1 MGNTCKTYS
10 IVLEACNKDGVLDLK
25 SDTLSYN
32 LSLTCQHFYGILHNC
47 DINEKGE
54 LKRPHYHFV
63 CVFERP
69 IGKKKV
75 LNLMAYLNDIDIVR
89 VSVRETLCLIKEMRY
104 LCHLD
109 NPDKYSYNID
119 DVITDDLERYKYSI
133 NRKSYYSEK
142 TLYDMI
148 CKSNDKSAL
157 LIKLG
162 IDYYN
167 RNYHFVNDLWNA
179 VHNK

>member
-25 SDTLSYN
+25 SDTLFYN
-32 LSLTCQHFYGILHNC
+32 LSLACQHFYGVLHDK
-47 DINEKGE
+47 DIDEQGE

-109 NPDKYSYNID
+109 NPDKYIYNVEDI
-119 DVITDDLERYKYSI
+119 ITDDLERYKYSI
-133 NRKSYYSEK
+133 NRKTYFSEK
-142 TLYDMI
+142 TIYDMA
-148 CKSNDKSAL
+148 CKSKSKSTFL
-157 LIKLG
+157 LNLG
-162 IDYYN
+162 MDFYN
-167 RNYHFVNDLWNA
+167 HNYHFVNDLRNA

>member
-10 IVLEACNKDGVLDLK
+10 IVIEACNKEGVLDLMCN
-25 SDTLSYN
+25 TLSYN
-32 LSLTCQHFYGILHNC
+32 LSLACQHFYGILHDK
-47 DINEKGE
+47 DIDEQGV

-109 NPDKYSYNID
+109 NPDKHIYSFEDI
-119 DVITDDLERYKYSI
+119 ITDDLERYMYCI
-133 NRKSYYSEK
+133 NRKVYFSEK
-142 TLYDMI
+142 TIYDMA
-148 CKSNDKSAL
+148 CNSKNKTTFL
-157 LIKLG
+157 LDLG
-162 IDYYN
+162 IDFYN
-167 RNYHFVNDLWNA
+167 RNYHFVNDLRNA
-179 VHNK
+179 VHDK